1 MRKETNAGHK
11 DIYSSSPFGCFL
23 SPFSLSIDRMEK
35 LILVNFEKDPDKYYN
50 TFELQQ
56 ANDISGRKR
65 FLVIAYRKDGAADIY
80 YQSDYPF
87 CSQTS
92 ILNDV
97 SLFVCPLE
105 DAEFEIIADKLQ
117 VCFSFKDRFGRQIKV
132 VVHERH
138 RSKKKPFFLLAPVGV
153 VAKQPTSFPVYS
165 LYAMS
170 FTIRKHTEIEIKID
184 NIKHKPDSFP
194 LPVECAG
201 NFFTRYSGDTFNV
214 DWNKNYQGPLK
225 SIVPD
230 QENKAADNGTNYELI
245 NNGGHFEIKR
255 IGTKNGK
262 HELTIEFSPPVPDIL
277 CLKNDLKLGGT
288 FKVKTD
294 NTNSHICGEY
304 MLHRHENDVSIELQP
319 NQGWQPNEKR
329 LILSLLFM
337 IVKVFREWP
346 KSYTWRATINL
357 ENITQP
363 EMKSGWE
370 RKT

>member
-1 MRKETNAGHK
+1 MRKETNNGYI

-56 ANDISGRKR
+56 ANDISGRKS
-65 FLVIAYRKDGAADIY
+65 FLVIAYRKDGTADIY
-80 YQSDYPF
+80 HQSNYPL

-97 SLFVCPLE
+97 SLFVRPLE
-105 DAEFEIIADKLQ
+105 DADFQITADKLQ
-117 VCFSFKDRFGRQIKV
+117 VCFSFKDQYGRQIKV

-165 LYAMS
+165 LYEMS
-170 FTIRKHTEIEIKID
+170 FTLRKYTEIEIEID
-184 NIKHKPDSFP
+184 HVKYKPDSFP
-194 LPVECAG
+194 LPIDCAG

-214 DWNKNYQGPLK
+214 DWNKNYQGQLK
-225 SIVPD
+225 SLVPD
-230 QENKAADNGTNYELI
+230 QENKVEDNGIDYELI

-255 IGTKNGK
+255 IGIKSKNHG
-262 HELTIEFSPPVPDIL
+262 LTIDFSPPFPDIL
-277 CLKNDLKLGGT
+277 CLKEDLKLNGT

-294 NTNSHICGEY
+294 NTSSQTSGEY
-304 MLHRHENDVSIELQP
+304 MLHKHENDVSMELHP

-329 LILSLLFM
+329 LILNLLFR
-337 IVKVFREWP
+337 IVKVFKEWP
-346 KSYTWRATINL
+346 KSYIWRATIDL
-357 ENITQP
+357 KNISQP
-363 EMKSGWE
+363 GMKSGWE
-370 RKT
+370 RIT